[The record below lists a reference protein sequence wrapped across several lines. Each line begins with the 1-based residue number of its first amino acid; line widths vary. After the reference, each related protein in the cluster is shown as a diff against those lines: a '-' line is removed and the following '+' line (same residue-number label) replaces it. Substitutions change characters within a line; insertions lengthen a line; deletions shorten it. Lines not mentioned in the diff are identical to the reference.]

1 MNNNQTPNQQPQKE
15 SALDKA
21 SQGLWNFK
29 VMGYTICAIVIGA
42 IIMFTTNGFAGF
54 LWVVAGGLT
63 FPQAFLKNQNKAGLL
78 WIISL
83 VLVFIGT
90 GILYMSGAAE

>member
-1 MNNNQTPNQQPQKE
+1 MDNNQTPNQQPQKE
-15 SALDKA
+15 TILDKA
-21 SQGLWNFK
+21 NNGLWNFK
-29 VMGYTICAIVIGA
+29 VKGYTICALLIGA
-42 IIMFTTNGFAGF
+42 VIMFSVNGFAGF

-83 VLVFIGT
+83 ALVIIGT
-90 GILYMSGAAE
+90 GILYLGGNIE